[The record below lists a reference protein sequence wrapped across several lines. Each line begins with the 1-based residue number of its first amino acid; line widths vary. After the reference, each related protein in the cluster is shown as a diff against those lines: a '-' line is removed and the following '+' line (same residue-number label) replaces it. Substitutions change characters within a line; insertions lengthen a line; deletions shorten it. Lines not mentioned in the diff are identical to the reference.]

1 MLSARA
7 GHPGGTVPARL
18 REVLT
23 ELDSVLVAF
32 SGGVDSSYLAWAAHE
47 VLGDERM
54 LAVTSDTPSLPRRE
68 IEEAVRVVDE
78 LGVPHEIVRTD
89 EFTRD
94 EYLRNDDARCY
105 HCREALF
112 DEVFPLARERGLA
125 HVCLGTVTDDLGD
138 VRPGLVSA
146 RRRGARS
153 PLCEAG
159 LCKDEVRRLAR
170 EAGLPTWDKPQAA
183 CLSSRVPHGTPVTL
197 EKLRRIEEAEE
208 RVRDFGFRQV
218 RVRHH
223 GAVARI
229 EVSPDEVPRLEAEPT
244 RSAVLRAVTA
254 AGYREAVIEQE
265 GYRGGGA
272 KKHLPVVDA

>member
-1 MLSARA
+1 MSI
-7 GHPGGTVPARL
+7 PARL
-18 REVLT
+18 RDVLV

-32 SGGVDSSYLAWAAHE
+32 SGGVDSSYLAWAAHQ
-47 VLGDERM
+47 VLGDDRM

-68 IEEAVRVVDE
+68 ITEAVRVVRE

-94 EYLRNDDARCY
+94 EYLRNDDARCF

-112 DEVFPLARERGLA
+112 DEVFPLARDRGLA

-138 VRPGLVSA
+138 VRPGLASA

-170 EAGLPTWDKPQAA
+170 AAALPTWDKPQAA
-183 CLSSRVPHGTPVTL
+183 CLSSRIPHGTRVTMDAL
-197 EKLRRIEEAEE
+197 QRIEEAEE
-208 RVRDFGFRQV
+208 RVRAFGFRQV

-223 GAVARI
+223 GSVARI
-229 EVSPDEVPRLEAEPT
+229 EVSPDEVPRLQAEPT
-244 RSAVLRAVTA
+244 RSEVLRAVTD

-265 GYRGGGA
+265 GYQGGGA
-272 KKHLPVVDA
+272 KKHLPVVQT